1 VPITEAESELVGLGR
16 RYRLAWQQIAT
27 MRGTRLPGMCRRIP
41 LESQVRAR
49 ELVVGEPG
57 LPPREVVRP
66 VAWVCHWFTVYL
78 PDQGWQETP
87 DWPSSLV
94 RAGGAQRAAI
104 RVARTTR
111 RSLYWPAENSPSTRD
126 QGQRLNR
133 RLGED
138 LGHLQLLD
146 RVRPARGH
154 GVSKDRAVQETDL
167 DLVTG
172 TRSFKRQKTA
182 GP

>member
-1 VPITEAESELVGLGR
+1 MPITEAESELVGLGR

-111 RSLYWPAENSPSTRD
+111 RSLYWPAKTRPPHVIRVNDSTAVWARISAICNSSTGYD
-126 QGQRLNR
+126 QL
-133 RLGED
+133 
-138 LGHLQLLD
+138 
-146 RVRPARGH
+146 
-154 GVSKDRAVQETDL
+154 AVT
-167 DLVTG
+167 V
-172 TRSFKRQKTA
+172 
-182 GP
+182 